1 MTVTNQVIWLMGIF
15 FLTSAI
21 RVVTGST
28 SLITVPAMLQFHI
41 EPRTALATNMFA
53 LTFMS
58 LGGTLLFLRSP
69 DVNRKR
75 LPLLASLTLL
85 GSVLG
90 AFLLIRVPARSVP
103 MIVSI
108 AVIAVAAFSVAYRR
122 SGMHELVI
130 APSAGAEIAGYAS
143 TFLLGIY
150 GGFFS
155 GGYVTIL
162 TAVYVAVFR
171 FTFVEAIATTKLMNV
186 FSSAVAT
193 GVFMWH
199 GLVSYRLG
207 LILGATMFLGALLG
221 ARFAIRIGNLGL
233 RRIFLTAVW
242 ALGLKALI
250 FDVWGC
256 RAGSE
261 AGLTQPI
268 AMMDRAVDITARNAV
283 ALKKSPSRPFSVLS
297 TLLRVGSPSFRT
309 EPRFGVP
316 E

>member
-1 MTVTNQVIWLMGIF
+1 VIEAQTFCVLIQASDLAGPEERPYDSGMAGTQVFWLIVIF

-21 RVVTGST
+21 SVVTGST

-41 EPRTALATNMFA
+41 EPRMALATNMFA

-58 LGGTLLFLRSP
+58 VGGTLPFLGSP
-69 DVNRKR
+69 NVDRRR
-75 LPLLASLTLL
+75 LPLLTALTLL

-90 AFLLIRVPARSVP
+90 AFLLLRVPTRSVP
-103 MIVSI
+103 MIVSV
-108 AVIAVAAFSVAYRR
+108 AVIAVAAFSVFYRK
-122 SGMHELVI
+122 SGMQESAI
-130 APSAGAEIAGYAS
+130 PPSAGAEIAGYAL

-199 GLVSYRLG
+199 GLVNYRLG
-207 LILGATMFLGALLG
+207 LVLGATMFVGALVG
-221 ARFAIRIGNLGL
+221 ARFAIRIGNLWL
-233 RRIFLTAVW
+233 RRIFLAAVW
-242 ALGLKALI
+242 VLGLKALV
-250 FDVWGC
+250 FDVW
-256 RAGSE
+256 RTQVGSE
-261 AGLTQPI
+261 AT
-268 AMMDRAVDITARNAV
+268 T
-283 ALKKSPSRPFSVLS
+283 PSR
-297 TLLRVGSPSFRT
+297 
-309 EPRFGVP
+309 
-316 E
+316 

>member
-1 MTVTNQVIWLMGIF
+1 VIEAQTFCGLIPASDLAGPEERFYDSWMAGTQVFWLMVIF

-21 RVVTGST
+21 SVVTGST

-41 EPRTALATNMFA
+41 EPRMALATNMLA

-58 LGGTLLFLRSP
+58 VGGTLPFLGSP
-69 DVNRKR
+69 NVDRRR
-75 LPLLASLTLL
+75 LPLLTALTLL

-90 AFLLIRVPARSVP
+90 AFLLLRVPTRSVP
-103 MIVSI
+103 MIVSV
-108 AVIAVAAFSVAYRR
+108 AVIAVAAFSVFYRK
-122 SGMHELVI
+122 SGMQESAI
-130 APSAGAEIAGYAS
+130 PPSAGAEIAGYAL

-199 GLVSYRLG
+199 GLVNYRLG
-207 LILGATMFLGALLG
+207 LVLGATMFVGALVG
-221 ARFAIRIGNLGL
+221 ARFAIRIGNLWL
-233 RRIFLTAVW
+233 RRIFLAAVW
-242 ALGLKALI
+242 VLGLKALV
-250 FDVWGC
+250 FDVW
-256 RAGSE
+256 RTQVGSE
-261 AGLTQPI
+261 AT
-268 AMMDRAVDITARNAV
+268 T
-283 ALKKSPSRPFSVLS
+283 PSR
-297 TLLRVGSPSFRT
+297 
-309 EPRFGVP
+309 
-316 E
+316 

>member
-1 MTVTNQVIWLMGIF
+1 VLYDGGMAGIQVFWLVLIF

-21 RVVTGST
+21 SVVTGST

-41 EPRTALATNMFA
+41 DPRTAIATNMFA
-53 LTFMS
+53 LTFLS
-58 LGGTLLFLRSP
+58 VGGTLPFLRSP

-75 LPLLASLTLL
+75 LPLLVSLTLL
-85 GSVLG
+85 GSIIG
-90 AFLLIRVPARSVP
+90 AFLLLRVPTSSVP
-103 MIVSI
+103 MVVSI
-108 AVIAVAAFSVAYRR
+108 AVIAVAIFSVVYRK
-122 SGMHELVI
+122 SGVHELAV
-130 APSAGAEIAGYAS
+130 APSARADMAGYVL

-186 FSSAVAT
+186 FSSFVAT

-199 GLVSYRLG
+199 GLVNYRLG
-207 LILGATMFLGALLG
+207 LILGATMFIGAMVG
-221 ARFAIRIGNLGL
+221 ARFAIRIGNLWL

-250 FDVWGC
+250 FDVWGSQ
-256 RAGSE
+256 AGSE
-261 AGLTQPI
+261 
-268 AMMDRAVDITARNAV
+268 V
-283 ALKKSPSRPFSVLS
+283 ASPSR
-297 TLLRVGSPSFRT
+297 
-309 EPRFGVP
+309 
-316 E
+316 

>member
-1 MTVTNQVIWLMGIF
+1 MSGVQTVWLTVIF
-15 FLTSAI
+15 FLTSAVS
-21 RVVTGST
+21 VVTGST

-41 EPRTALATNMFA
+41 EPRMAVATNMFA

-58 LGGTLLFLRSP
+58 VGGTVPFLRSP
-69 DVNRKR
+69 DVKHKR
-75 LPLLASLTLL
+75 LPLLVGLTLL

-90 AFLLIRVPARSVP
+90 ALLLLRVPTRSVS

-108 AVIAVAAFSVAYRR
+108 AVIGVAVFSVAYRK
-122 SGMHELVI
+122 SGVQDNII
-130 APSAGAEIAGYAS
+130 APSAGAEVAGYAL

-171 FTFVEAIATTKLMNV
+171 FTFVEAVATTKLMNV

-207 LILGATMFLGALLG
+207 LVLGATMFFGALFG
-221 ARFAIRIGNLGL
+221 ARFAIRIGNLWL

-242 ALGLKALI
+242 ALGLKALL
-250 FDVWGC
+250 FDVWRSGT
-256 RAGSE
+256 GSE
-261 AGLTQPI
+261 A
-268 AMMDRAVDITARNAV
+268 
-283 ALKKSPSRPFSVLS
+283 ALPNR
-297 TLLRVGSPSFRT
+297 
-309 EPRFGVP
+309 
-316 E
+316 